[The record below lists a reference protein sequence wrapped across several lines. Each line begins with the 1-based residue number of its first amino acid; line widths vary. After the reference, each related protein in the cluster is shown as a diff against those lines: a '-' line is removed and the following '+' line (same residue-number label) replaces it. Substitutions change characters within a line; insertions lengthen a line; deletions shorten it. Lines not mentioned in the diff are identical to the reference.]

1 MRAAQPIVAAVLGRK
16 RPGAKGRPTPPG
28 GPPAA
33 GSTAGPAQVVYP
45 IGALAKIA
53 GVSTRTLRY
62 YEEIRLL
69 ETARRFSGGRRV
81 FDADALERLRFISRL
96 KGLGFSL
103 DEIRHLNEVFALR
116 RSTAQLLTVLDGQL
130 EHHIA
135 RIEVR
140 LRELLALKG
149 DLSSYRRHIRT
160 RLLALKK
167 GRARKEP

>member
-1 MRAAQPIVAAVLGRK
+1 MRAAPSTVPAASGR
-16 RPGAKGRPTPPG
+16 RRSGAKAG
-28 GPPAA
+28 GPPATKSA
-33 GSTAGPAQVVYP
+33 VVPAQVVYP

-96 KGLGFSL
+96 KRLGFTL
-103 DEIRHLNEVFALR
+103 DEIRHLNEVFALH

-130 EHHIA
+130 ERHIA

-140 LRELLALKG
+140 LHELRALKG
-149 DLSSYRRHIRT
+149 DLGSYRRHIRT
-160 RLLALKK
+160 RLLALKT
-167 GRARKEP
+167 GRARKGP